1 MARIAVLIPTYNERD
16 NISLLI
22 DKVFNNFSDGT
33 HDVHIVVIDDNS
45 SDGTG
50 YIVAKIAEVNDHVHL
65 LSRPGK
71 YGLGSAYMDGLRWSD
86 SNLSPDVFVQMDAD
100 LSHPPHYL
108 PTLVKEALEG
118 HDVTIGSRYV
128 EGGGSVSWSWYRRV
142 ISRGANSIARLM
154 LRIREKDATSGF
166 RTLSRRAVHALL
178 DFDLSSKGYAYQI
191 ESLFL
196 YSTLGLSIKEVPIL
210 FFERR
215 KGETKLSIL
224 EILNFVY
231 LLMFMSLTRFKALKQ
246 FKNISRHSKGNF
258 KY

>member
-22 DKVFNNFSDGT
+22 DEVFNNFSDGT
-33 HDVHIVVIDDNS
+33 HDVYIVVIDDNS

-50 YIVAKIAEVNDHVHL
+50 QIVAKITEVNDHVHL

-71 YGLGSAYMDGLRWSD
+71 YGLGSAYIDGFRWSD

-100 LSHPPHYL
+100 LSHPPYYL
-108 PTLVKEALEG
+108 PTLIKKALEG
-118 HDVTIGSRYV
+118 YDVIIGSRYV
-128 EGGGSVSWSWYRRV
+128 EGGASVSWSWYRKV

-154 LRIREKDATSGF
+154 LRIKEKDATSGF
-166 RTLSRRAVHALL
+166 RTLSRRAVHALF
-178 DFDLSSKGYAYQI
+178 DFDLSSKGYSYQI

-196 YSTLGLSIKEVPIL
+196 YSSFKLSIKEVPIL
-210 FFERR
+210 FFERE

-224 EILNFVY
+224 EILNFAY
-231 LLMFMSLTRFKALKQ
+231 MLMLMSLTRFKVLKQ
-246 FKNISRHSKGNF
+246 FKKISKRSKGNF